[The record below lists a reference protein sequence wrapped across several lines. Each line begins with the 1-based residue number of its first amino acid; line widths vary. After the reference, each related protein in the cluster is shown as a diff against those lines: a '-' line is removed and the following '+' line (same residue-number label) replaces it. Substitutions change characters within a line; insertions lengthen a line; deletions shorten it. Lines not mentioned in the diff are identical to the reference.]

1 MTDNMIVAA
10 LGFLGALIVVMAPV
24 IRLNGHITELTVLF
38 RELKALVE
46 EKTDSLDKRVT
57 EHGKQID
64 ELKVTQA
71 KHEERLKSLEKEE
84 ETCIHIQHRQSLAR

>member
-1 MTDNMIVAA
+1 MNDNMIVAA

-57 EHGKQID
+57 EHGKEID

-71 KHEERLKSLEKEE
+71 KHEVRIKQLEK
-84 ETCIHIQHRQSLAR
+84 

>member
-1 MTDNMIVAA
+1 MTDNLIVAV

-24 IRLNGHITELTVLF
+24 IRLNSNITELTVLF

-46 EKTDSLDKRVT
+46 EKTENLDKRVT
-57 EHGKQID
+57 EHGRQID

-71 KHEERLKSLEKEE
+71 KHEERIKSLEK
-84 ETCIHIQHRQSLAR
+84 

>member
-1 MTDNMIVAA
+1 MTDNMIVAG

-24 IRLNGHITELTVLF
+24 MRLNGHITELTVLF

-71 KHEERLKSLEKEE
+71 KHEERLKALEK
-84 ETCIHIQHRQSLAR
+84 

>member
-71 KHEERLKSLEKEE
+71 KHEERLKALE
-84 ETCIHIQHRQSLAR
+84 T

>member
-1 MTDNMIVAA
+1 MSDNMIIAA
-10 LGFLGALIVVMAPV
+10 LGFIGALLVVVTPV
-24 IRLNGHITELTVLF
+24 IRLNSNITELTVLF

-46 EKTDSLDKRVT
+46 EKTEHLDKRVT

-71 KHEERLKSLEKEE
+71 KHEERLKQLEK
-84 ETCIHIQHRQSLAR
+84 

>member
-1 MTDNMIVAA
+1 MNDNMIVAA
-10 LGFLGALIVVMAPV
+10 IGFLGALIVVMAPV

-64 ELKVTQA
+64 DLKVTQA
-71 KHEERLKSLEKEE
+71 KHEERIKQLEK
-84 ETCIHIQHRQSLAR
+84 

>member
-38 RELKALVE
+38 RELKSLVE

-71 KHEERLKSLEKEE
+71 KHEERLKALEK
-84 ETCIHIQHRQSLAR
+84 

>member
-1 MTDNMIVAA
+1 MTDNMIIAA

-24 IRLNGHITELTVLF
+24 IRLNGNITELNVLF
-38 RELKALVE
+38 KELKALVE
-46 EKTDSLDKRVT
+46 EKTNSLDKRVT

-71 KHEERLKSLEKEE
+71 KHEERLKQLEK
-84 ETCIHIQHRQSLAR
+84 

>member
-1 MTDNMIVAA
+1 MTDNMIMAG

-46 EKTDSLDKRVT
+46 EKTENLDKRVT
-57 EHGKQID
+57 EHGRQID
-64 ELKVTQA
+64 DLKVAQA
-71 KHEERLKSLEKEE
+71 KQEERIKNLEK
-84 ETCIHIQHRQSLAR
+84 

>member
-1 MTDNMIVAA
+1 MIIAA
-10 LGFLGALIVVMAPV
+10 LSFIGALIVVMAPV

-38 RELKALVE
+38 RELKTLVE

-71 KHEERLKSLEKEE
+71 KHEERIKQLEK
-84 ETCIHIQHRQSLAR
+84 

>member
-1 MTDNMIVAA
+1 MNDRMIIAA

-46 EKTDSLDKRVT
+46 EKTESLDKRVT

-71 KHEERLKSLEKEE
+71 KHEERLKSLEK
-84 ETCIHIQHRQSLAR
+84 

>member
-1 MTDNMIVAA
+1 MNDQMIIAG
-10 LGFLGALIVVMAPV
+10 LSFLGALIVVMAPV

-46 EKTDSLDKRVT
+46 EKTDNLDRRVT

-71 KHEERLKSLEKEE
+71 KHEERIKQLEK
-84 ETCIHIQHRQSLAR
+84 

>member
-24 IRLNGHITELTVLF
+24 MRLNSHITELTVLF
-38 RELKALVE
+38 SELKALVT
-46 EKTDSLDKRVT
+46 EKTESLDKRVT

-64 ELKVTQA
+64 DMKVKQTE
-71 KHEERLKSLEKEE
+71 HEERIKHLERK
-84 ETCIHIQHRQSLAR
+84 

>member
-1 MTDNMIVAA
+1 MNDNMIVAG

-46 EKTDSLDKRVT
+46 EKTESLDKRVT
-57 EHGKQID
+57 EHGRQID

-71 KHEERLKSLEKEE
+71 KHDEQIKALKDGG
-84 ETCIHIQHRQSLAR
+84 R

>member
-1 MTDNMIVAA
+1 MTDNMIVAG

-38 RELKALVE
+38 RELKSLVE

-71 KHEERLKSLEKEE
+71 KHEERLKALEK
-84 ETCIHIQHRQSLAR
+84 

>member
-1 MTDNMIVAA
+1 MNDNMIIAA
-10 LGFLGALIVVMAPV
+10 LGFIGALLVVITPV
-24 IRLNGHITELTVLF
+24 IRLNSNITELTVLF

-46 EKTDSLDKRVT
+46 EKTEHLDKRVT

-71 KHEERLKSLEKEE
+71 KHEERIKQLEK
-84 ETCIHIQHRQSLAR
+84 

>member
-46 EKTDSLDKRVT
+46 EKTESLDKRVT
-57 EHGKQID
+57 EHGRQID
-64 ELKVTQA
+64 DLKVTQA
-71 KHEERLKSLEKEE
+71 KHEERIKQLEK
-84 ETCIHIQHRQSLAR
+84 

>member
-1 MTDNMIVAA
+1 MNDNMIVAA

-57 EHGKQID
+57 EHGKEID

-71 KHEERLKSLEKEE
+71 KHEVRIKNLEK
-84 ETCIHIQHRQSLAR
+84 

>member
-1 MTDNMIVAA
+1 MTDNMIIAA

-71 KHEERLKSLEKEE
+71 KHEERIKQLEK
-84 ETCIHIQHRQSLAR
+84 

>member
-1 MTDNMIVAA
+1 MNDQMIIAA
-10 LGFLGALIVVMAPV
+10 LSFLGALIVVMAPV

-46 EKTDSLDKRVT
+46 EKTDSLDRRVT

-71 KHEERLKSLEKEE
+71 KHEERIKQLEK
-84 ETCIHIQHRQSLAR
+84 

>member
-1 MTDNMIVAA
+1 MIRMTDNMIMAG

-46 EKTDSLDKRVT
+46 EKTENLDKRVT
-57 EHGKQID
+57 EHGRQID
-64 ELKVTQA
+64 DLKVAQA
-71 KHEERLKSLEKEE
+71 KQEERIKNLEK
-84 ETCIHIQHRQSLAR
+84 

>member
-1 MTDNMIVAA
+1 MNDNMIIAA
-10 LGFLGALIVVMAPV
+10 LSFLGALIVVMAPV

-64 ELKVTQA
+64 DLKVTQA
-71 KHEERLKSLEKEE
+71 KHEERIKQLEK
-84 ETCIHIQHRQSLAR
+84 

>member
-1 MTDNMIVAA
+1 MTDNMIIAA

-64 ELKVTQA
+64 DLKVTQA
-71 KHEERLKSLEKEE
+71 KHEERLKQLEK
-84 ETCIHIQHRQSLAR
+84 

>member
-57 EHGKQID
+57 EHGRQID

-71 KHEERLKSLEKEE
+71 KHEERIKQLEK
-84 ETCIHIQHRQSLAR
+84 

>member
-46 EKTDSLDKRVT
+46 EKTENLDRRVT
-57 EHGKQID
+57 EHGKELD

-71 KHEERLKSLEKEE
+71 KHEERIKQLEK
-84 ETCIHIQHRQSLAR
+84 

>member
-1 MTDNMIVAA
+1 MNDSMIVAA

-46 EKTDSLDKRVT
+46 EKTESLDKRVT

-64 ELKVTQA
+64 DLKVTQA
-71 KHEERLKSLEKEE
+71 KHEERLKSLEK
-84 ETCIHIQHRQSLAR
+84 H